1 MRVPTTHAGF
11 VKLLIVA
18 PYVIV
23 SVPVVTPLPRA
34 EVRVIVMPPVP
45 GNANEVGVLSGRVE
59 NPAVLGFDQM
69 SSALVPLVDTD
80 NKAAK
85 KGRVRR
91 AFKPKAFNHHRALG
105 KPQIMGSY
113 RLIILPAVAPL

>member
-1 MRVPTTHAGF
+1 
-11 VKLLIVA
+11 
-18 PYVIV
+18 
-23 SVPVVTPLPRA
+23 
-34 EVRVIVMPPVP
+34 MPPVP

-69 SSALVPLVDTD
+69 SSALVSLVETA

-85 KGRVRR
+85 KGRAMRD
-91 AFKPKAFNHHRALG
+91 FKPKTFNHHPALG

-113 RLIILPAVAPL
+113 SLIILLVGRRDQGVAGSEMEE